1 MITINLLAAII
12 VFNVLILLYQI
23 MIEIYSAIF
32 RIDGVQI
39 DKARFQIISI
49 LTGTGFTTNESEIML
64 ATRKRRKITQ
74 IMILISY
81 IFNISIVST
90 IVNLF
95 MSTSNTSR
103 TELVIGIGLTI
114 LNITL
119 LIGLNRS
126 SRIRRLF
133 DNIVLKIGKNKKR
146 RKVNPI
152 SIYDYYGNKVIA
164 EVRIT
169 ELHEK
174 IMDLDIVKLK
184 RQYDI
189 QLLVI
194 KRGSLIISDI
204 NENIKVQNNDVLLVF
219 GNYKVIRKLFNNNR
233 KQSNNKS

>member
-1 MITINLLAAII
+1 
-12 VFNVLILLYQI
+12 

-64 ATRKRRKITQ
+64 ATKKRRKITQ

-90 IVNLF
+90 IVNIF
-95 MSTSNTSR
+95 MSTSNTSW
-103 TELVIGIGLTI
+103 TEVGIGIGLTI

-119 LIGLNRS
+119 LVGLNRS
-126 SRIRRLF
+126 SRIRRVF
-133 DNIVLKIGKNKKR
+133 DDIVLKIGKRKK
-146 RKVNPI
+146 KKKINPI

-174 IMDLDIVKLK
+174 IMNLDIIKLK
-184 RQYDI
+184 QQYDI

-204 NENIKVQNNDVLLVF
+204 YGSIKVQDNDVLLVF
-219 GNYKVIRKLFNNNR
+219 GNIKVIRNLF
-233 KQSNNKS
+233 SNNQKNSGK

>member
-64 ATRKRRKITQ
+64 ATKKRRKITQ

-90 IVNLF
+90 IVNIF
-95 MSTSNTSR
+95 MSTSNTSW
-103 TELVIGIGLTI
+103 TEVGIGIGLTI

-119 LIGLNRS
+119 LVGLNRS
-126 SRIRRLF
+126 SRIRRVF
-133 DNIVLKIGKNKKR
+133 DDIVLKIGKRKK
-146 RKVNPI
+146 KKKINPI

-174 IMDLDIVKLK
+174 IMNLDIIKLK
-184 RQYDI
+184 QQYDI

-204 NENIKVQNNDVLLVF
+204 YGSIKVQDNDVLLVF
-219 GNYKVIRKLFNNNR
+219 GNIKVIRNLF
-233 KQSNNKS
+233 SNNQKNSGK

>member
-1 MITINLLAAII
+1 
-12 VFNVLILLYQI
+12 

-95 MSTSNTSR
+95 MSTSNTSW

>member
-64 ATRKRRKITQ
+64 ATKKRRKITQ

-90 IVNLF
+90 IVNIF
-95 MSTSNTSR
+95 MSTSNTSW
-103 TELVIGIGLTI
+103 TEVGIGIGLTI

-119 LIGLNRS
+119 LVGLNRS
-126 SRIRRLF
+126 SRIRRVF
-133 DNIVLKIGKNKKR
+133 DDIVLKIGKRKK
-146 RKVNPI
+146 KKKINPI

-174 IMDLDIVKLK
+174 IMNLDIIELK
-184 RQYDI
+184 QQYDI

-204 NENIKVQNNDVLLVF
+204 YGSIKVQDNDVLLVF
-219 GNYKVIRKLFNNNR
+219 GNIKVIRNLF
-233 KQSNNKS
+233 SNNQKNSGK

>member
-1 MITINLLAAII
+1 
-12 VFNVLILLYQI
+12 

-90 IVNLF
+90 IVNIF
-95 MSTSNTSR
+95 MSTSNTEW
-103 TELVIGIGLTI
+103 TEILIGMGLTI
-114 LNITL
+114 LNIIL
-119 LIGLNRS
+119 LIGLNKS
-126 SRIRRLF
+126 SKIRRVF
-133 DNIVLKIGKNKKR
+133 DNIVLKIGKKKRNKKI
-146 RKVNPI
+146 NPI

-164 EVRIT
+164 EVRVT
-169 ELHEK
+169 ELHKK
-174 IMDLDIVKLK
+174 ITDLDVVKLK
-184 RQYDI
+184 KLYNI

-194 KRGSLIISDI
+194 KRGSLILSDI
-204 NENIKVQNNDVLLVF
+204 DESIKVQDKDVLLVF
-219 GNYKVIRKLFNNNR
+219 GDYKEIKKLF
-233 KQSNNKS
+233 SNNQKIKLSK

>member
-95 MSTSNTSR
+95 MSTSNTSW

>member
-1 MITINLLAAII
+1 
-12 VFNVLILLYQI
+12 

-64 ATRKRRKITQ
+64 ATKKRRKITQ

-90 IVNLF
+90 IVNIF
-95 MSTSNTSR
+95 MSTSNTSW
-103 TELVIGIGLTI
+103 TEVGIGIGLTI

-119 LIGLNRS
+119 LVGLNRS
-126 SRIRRLF
+126 SRIRRVF
-133 DNIVLKIGKNKKR
+133 DDIVLKIGKRKK
-146 RKVNPI
+146 KKKINPI

-174 IMDLDIVKLK
+174 IMNLDIIELK
-184 RQYDI
+184 QQYDI

-204 NENIKVQNNDVLLVF
+204 YGSIKVQDNDVLLVF
-219 GNYKVIRKLFNNNR
+219 GNIKVIRNLF
-233 KQSNNKS
+233 SNNQKNSGK

>member
-1 MITINLLAAII
+1 
-12 VFNVLILLYQI
+12 
-23 MIEIYSAIF
+23 MIEVYSAIF

-90 IVNLF
+90 IVNIF
-95 MSTSNTSR
+95 MSTSNTSW